1 MFSVSLLPQ
10 DKEKGNDCEGTDQPI
25 NLSNQCTIN
34 GQTII
39 EHIIE
44 NILDEPMPQGKCHN
58 LGKERVVIK
67 KSEKACFDI

>member
-1 MFSVSLLPQ
+1 MFSVSPSIFEHKLYDAISLYQSSLFLLPQ

-44 NILDEPMPQGKCHN
+44 NILDEPMPQGN
-58 LGKERVVIK
+58 
-67 KSEKACFDI
+67 